1 MPSSSTVVN
10 LLDEDDDDEFARFDQ
25 EQLRKALL
33 LRTARS
39 STTTSLPPT
48 EYVHA
53 TTSHSQSTILPSS
66 DDGATTT
73 TTTTVANSVPSS
85 ATARITSEIQ
95 SSPPFSL
102 AESNRLFE
110 EGQSPPLPP
119 LSSSSSKVSF
129 SGVVDSDNTSRRLT
143 STQSSPPVVLERG
156 PQFSP
161 PVSSTLSINPHTSIT
176 SNPSL
181 VGGRQQ
187 RTSIPPASA
196 SSSIFSSSSIFGA
209 IGGGEKSRLKSK
221 TGVPFAVVKAK
232 KKSRSGLC
240 RQLCTWLIK
249 MECEI

>member
-25 EQLRKALL
+25 ELLRKALL

-73 TTTTVANSVPSS
+73 TTTTVSNSVPSS
-85 ATARITSEIQ
+85 AAARITSEIQ

-119 LSSSSSKVSF
+119 LSSSSKVSF

-156 PQFSP
+156 PHFSP
-161 PVSSTLSINPHTSIT
+161 PVSSTLSINPRTSIT

-196 SSSIFSSSSIFGA
+196 SPSIFSSSSIFGA